1 MKKFYLTT
9 AIVYASGKPHIGNL
23 YEPVFADAIAR
34 RKRAD
39 GFDVFF
45 LTGSDEYGEKI
56 QNKAADAGVSP
67 KEFVDKTVGVIKSL
81 WDGAGTSY
89 DRFIRTTDPDHKA
102 TVQKI
107 FAKLEAQGDIYKSE
121 YEGMYCTPC
130 ESFWTPS
137 QLKDGKCPDCGREV
151 YPAKEK
157 AYFLAL
163 SKYQKWIEDIFENNP
178 EIIYP
183 ESRRREMLNNFIK
196 PGLID
201 LCASRQTVTWGIP
214 VPDSSENDIIY
225 IWIDALS
232 NYLTGVGYDPDLP
245 FEEQSELFKKNW
257 APELQIIGKDV
268 MRFHSIYWIIML
280 KCLGLPLPKRIFG
293 HQWMLSGGDKMS
305 KSRGNTIY
313 SDDVINFFGRD
324 ALRWFLLSQMPFGSD
339 GNLTYELMIDIYNAD
354 LANTLGNLVNRTIA
368 MCNKYFAEIPKNGGK
383 SELID
388 ADLIKVKNDCSKKY
402 KKDFEELK
410 LADVCEDIM
419 TFARRLNKYIDETM
433 PWTLS
438 KTDEGKT
445 RLREVLFNL
454 IGGITAI
461 AEMIAPIC
469 PETAEKITKQIA
481 DCEATPLFARIDA
494 AKKLEEIE
502 AFYGGGEF

>member
-39 GFDVFF
+39 GYDVYF
-45 LTGSDEYGEKI
+45 LTGSDEHGEKI
-56 QNKAADAGVSP
+56 EKKAEEAGVSP
-67 KEFVDKTVGVIKSL
+67 KEFVDETVGVIKKL
-81 WDGAGTSY
+81 WDGLGTSY
-89 DRFIRTTDPDHKA
+89 DRFIRTTDADHEA
-102 TVQKI
+102 VVQKI
-107 FAKLEAQGDIYKSE
+107 FAKLVASGDIYKSE

-137 QLKDGKCPDCGREV
+137 QLTEDGKCPDCGRDV

-163 SKYQKWIEDIFENNP
+163 SKYQSWIEELFENSP
-178 EIIYP
+178 DLIYP
-183 ESRRREMLNNFIK
+183 ESRKKEMLNNFIK

-201 LCASRQTVTWGIP
+201 LCVSRQTVSWGIP
-214 VPDSSENDIIY
+214 VPNSTENDIIY

-232 NYLTGVGYDPDLP
+232 NYLTGVGYDPDKMP
-245 FEEQSELFKKNW
+245 DEQSELYKKYW
-257 APELQIIGKDV
+257 PPELQIIGKDIV
-268 MRFHSIYWIIML
+268 RFHSIYWIIML
-280 KCLGLPLPKRIFG
+280 HCLGVPLPKRIFG
-293 HQWMLSGGDKMS
+293 HQWMLSGADKMS

-313 SDDVINFFGRD
+313 SDDVISFFGRD
-324 ALRWFLLSQMPFGSD
+324 ALRYFLLSQMPFGSD

-368 MCNKYFAEIPKNGGK
+368 MNKKYFGDIVKNGGR
-383 SELID
+383 SEMVD
-388 ADLIKVKNDCSKKY
+388 ADLIKVKSHTTDKY
-402 KKDFEELK
+402 KQDFKELR

-419 TFARRLNKYIDETM
+419 TLARRLNKYIDETS
-433 PWTLS
+433 PWTLT
-438 KTDEGKT
+438 KTDDDKT

-454 IGGITAI
+454 VAGIKTL
-461 AEMIAPIC
+461 AEMLAPIC
-469 PETAEKITKQIA
+469 PDTAEAIHAQIES
-481 DCEATPLFARIDA
+481 CEATPLFARIDA

-502 AFYGGGEF
+502 AFYAGK

>member
-9 AIVYASGKPHIGNL
+9 AIVYASGKPHIGNC

-45 LTGSDEYGEKI
+45 LTGSDEHGEKI
-56 QNKAADAGVSP
+56 QKKAEEAGVTP
-67 KEFVDKTVGVIKSL
+67 KEFVDSTVGVIKNI
-81 WDGAGTSY
+81 WDGLGTSY
-89 DRFIRTTDPDHKA
+89 DRFIRTTDSDHEA
-102 TVQKI
+102 AVQKI

-130 ESFWTPS
+130 ESFWTPT
-137 QLKDGKCPDCGREV
+137 QLTEDGKCPDCGREV

-163 SKYQKWIEDIFENNP
+163 SKYQSWIEDLFENSP
-178 EIIYP
+178 DLIYP
-183 ESRRREMLNNFIK
+183 ESRKKEMLNNFIK

-201 LCASRQTVTWGIP
+201 LCVSRQTVSWGIP
-214 VPDSSENDIIY
+214 VPNSTEGDIIY

-232 NYLTGVGYDPDLP
+232 NYITGLGYDPDLP
-245 FEEQSELFKKNW
+245 PEEQSELYKKYW
-257 APELQIIGKDV
+257 TPELQIIGKDIV
-268 MRFHSIYWIIML
+268 RFHSIYWIIML
-280 KCLGLPLPKRIFG
+280 HCLGVPLPKRIFG
-293 HQWMLSGGDKMS
+293 HQWMLSGNDKMS

-313 SDDVINFFGRD
+313 SDDVISFFGRD

-368 MCNKYFAEIPKNGGK
+368 MNKKYFGDIVKNGGR
-383 SELID
+383 SEMID
-388 ADLIKVKNDCSKKY
+388 ADLIKVKSHTAAKY
-402 KKDFEELK
+402 KQDFEELR

-419 TFARRLNKYIDETM
+419 TLARRMNKYIDETM
-433 PWTLS
+433 PWTLT
-438 KTDEGKT
+438 KTEDDKT

-454 IGGITAI
+454 VAGIKTLAD
-461 AEMIAPIC
+461 MIAPIC
-469 PETAEKITKQIA
+469 PDTAEAIHAQI
-481 DCEATPLFARIDA
+481 DSCEATPLFARIDT

-502 AFYGGGEF
+502 AFYANK